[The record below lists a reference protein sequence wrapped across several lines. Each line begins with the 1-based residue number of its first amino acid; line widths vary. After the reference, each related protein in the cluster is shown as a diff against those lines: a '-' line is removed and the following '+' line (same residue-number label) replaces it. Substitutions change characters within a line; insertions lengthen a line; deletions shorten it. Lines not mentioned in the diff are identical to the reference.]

1 VPVRY
6 RLFDKTLDCGRD
18 FRYAGVEVAVI
29 QRRTHPETG
38 WSGSQERQRRTG
50 PWICFFENFAEIVL
64 SIAHRFENWTFMV
77 IKGNSNFFHHADA
90 QAIRTDFTILQASS
104 YAAYH
109 EQQKQ

>member
-1 VPVRY
+1 
-6 RLFDKTLDCGRD
+6 
-18 FRYAGVEVAVI
+18 
-29 QRRTHPETG
+29 
-38 WSGSQERQRRTG
+38 
-50 PWICFFENFAEIVL
+50 
-64 SIAHRFENWTFMV
+64 MV